1 MRQLG
6 VSELSFPG
14 ATHTRYLH
22 SLGTMELATRAFDT
36 LFSTWSFADPSQAA
50 RLRQIV
56 RLAALLHD
64 LGHAPLSHATEFAMP
79 LVSELGLERLG
90 RPVEIRW
97 FPTWRALLPAAQE
110 RRPIAT
116 DGAAAA
122 SSMDEA
128 L

>member
-1 MRQLG
+1 MG
-6 VSELSFPG
+6 
-14 ATHTRYLH
+14 
-22 SLGTMELATRAFDT
+22 SLAKLMEK
-36 LFSTWSFADPSQAA
+36 
-50 RLRQIV
+50 
-56 RLAALLHD
+56 AALQQGPD
-64 LGHAPLSHATEFAMP
+64 LVLT
-79 LVSELGLERLG
+79 GLERLG

-110 RRPIAT
+110 RRPVAA